1 MRIRKSFLSLL
12 CVVGLI
18 LPARKLDAYP
28 QEAYSAECVEGE
40 FSELRHNGVLGSSS
54 PEIASWYIR
63 STPSGDMLQLLHN
76 KGRRSDHLSNSTLL
90 KEGGKGNGPNS
101 KARHQLGERST
112 RLACRFGD
120 SLDLEQHSRRHGRRT
135 LRSLRGQERHYG
147 RWDFWSDRLAPDAAH
162 SLLPGGLCRRTH
174 GKPLWSQARAV
185 GGPFGFSGNDRTG
198 AHRSSGGCKFHR
210 PAWRRYTARSGQQGC
225 AECSAARV
233 DHDPLGLWHPCP
245 LVPVHRRSTWG
256 RTWGQSRT
264 RAPLPTLKKGR
275 SRFGSKA
282 ETLATLAPS
291 YPYQTQ
297 PAEAGSL
304 PAPKSL
310 LSLLAVHPAS
320 PRYRLCLCRGLSHS
334 GFAPHFVPAPV
345 VGPLHDVAGHVLGSK
360 TE

>member
-1 MRIRKSFLSLL
+1 MNPPHAIRSPTILARVARASLFTE
-12 CVVGLI
+12 VRGRQI
-18 LPARKLDAYP
+18 LR
-28 QEAYSAECVEGE
+28 
-40 FSELRHNGVLGSSS
+40 SSS
-54 PEIASWYIR
+54 PEIASWYIH
-63 STPSGDMLQLLHN
+63 STSSGDMIHMLHK
-76 KGRRSDHLSNSTLL
+76 KGRRSDHLSTSTLSR
-90 KEGGKGNGPNS
+90 KEKEDGPNS
-101 KARHQLGERST
+101 RARHQLGERSA
-112 RLACRFGD
+112 RLARRFGGG
-120 SLDLEQHSRRHGRRT
+120 LDLEQHSRRHSRRT
-135 LRSLRGQERHYG
+135 LRGLRGRERHHR
-147 RWDFWSDRLAPDAAH
+147 RWDIRAHRRAFDAAH
-162 SLLPGGLCRRTH
+162 SLLPGGLCCRAH
-174 GKPLWSQARAV
+174 VKPLWSQARAV
-185 GGPFGFSGNDRTG
+185 GGPAGFSGNDRTG
-198 AHRSSGGCKFHR
+198 AHRSSGGRKFHR
-210 PAWRRYTARSGQQGC
+210 PAWRRHTARSGQQGC

-233 DHDPLGLWHPCP
+233 DNHPLGLWHPRSV
-245 LVPVHRRSTWG
+245 VPVHRRSTWG
-256 RTWGQSRT
+256 STWGQSRT

-345 VGPLHDVAGHVLGSK
+345 VGPLHDVAGDVLGSK